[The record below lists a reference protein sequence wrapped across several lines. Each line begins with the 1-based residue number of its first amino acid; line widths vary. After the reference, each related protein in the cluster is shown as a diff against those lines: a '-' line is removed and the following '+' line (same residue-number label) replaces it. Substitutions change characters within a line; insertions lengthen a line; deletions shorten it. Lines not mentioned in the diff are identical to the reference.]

1 MSNLFIPSS
10 KYQLKQFKLYTN
22 NFINELEDEIEKTYI
37 TIKKQAVNLNE
48 SFDSNSKETFEHLI
62 SDSKNLIQMV
72 DFAAK
77 KKEIIDKHLKMHKV
91 KVNHS
96 IDVAYD
102 SKRVGLDLNLFN
114 EENIK
119 ILWSTG
125 LLHDIGRFMQLRLTG
140 TFKDSES
147 FSDNKFKGI
156 TDHGIL
162 GKKILLDDERIKMF
176 YPLTRIYDEF
186 IGSVVGNHFESKTV
200 DYPIDIND
208 DTYKKYSLLE
218 ILKDKKQN
226 IKCADDAYDKLV
238 SWYIKIIQDV
248 DRLDILKQIDRGDF
262 IPILSNDK
270 IDDVNPY
277 IYDLFYNGKYINMND
292 LKKRGIW
299 TCNAG
304 QLLRWSFVYQ
314 LSLVGT
320 IKNIKSLNLIEKIWE
335 KNPVENLKPGY
346 NFILELI
353 DSLIET
359 SPDGVYVDKEK
370 ALTKIKH

>member
-1 MSNLFIPSS
+1 
-10 KYQLKQFKLYTN
+10 
-22 NFINELEDEIEKTYI
+22 
-37 TIKKQAVNLNE
+37 
-48 SFDSNSKETFEHLI
+48 
-62 SDSKNLIQMV
+62 
-72 DFAAK
+72 
-77 KKEIIDKHLKMHKV
+77 
-91 KVNHS
+91 
-96 IDVAYD
+96 
-102 SKRVGLDLNLFN
+102 
-114 EENIK
+114 
-119 ILWSTG
+119 
-125 LLHDIGRFMQLRLTG
+125 
-140 TFKDSES
+140 
-147 FSDNKFKGI
+147 
-156 TDHGIL
+156 
-162 GKKILLDDERIKMF
+162 MF

-277 IYDLFYNGKYINMND
+277 IYNLFYNGKYINMND

>member
-186 IGSVVGNHFESKTV
+186 IGSVVGNHFESKIV